1 VAQAAGGASELI
13 VGIRPEH
20 VTVSDAGGDGLAA
33 EVVLVES
40 LGADSYVH
48 ATLAGIDAT
57 FVARTEG
64 YDVRQ
69 PGTNIRLRLDPDR
82 IYGFDAQTEERLGD
96 RHATSPR
103 PNAVGAAGGAGQ

>member
-1 VAQAAGGASELI
+1 
-13 VGIRPEH
+13 

-48 ATLAGIDAT
+48 AALAGIDAT

-69 PGTNIRLRLDPDR
+69 PGTNIRLRLNPDR

-96 RHATSPR
+96 PHATAAR
-103 PNAVGAAGGAGQ
+103 PDAVGAADGARR